1 MTTRAVVKTPTLG
14 LLGTRQAFGAV
25 CVRVAR
31 EKTVHVVIVGCG
43 RVGSTL
49 GRELVGAG
57 HTVAVIDR
65 KSEAFSRLGEAFTGQ
80 KITGIGFDRDVLIE
94 AGIEKAGALAAVTNG
109 DNSNI
114 LIARVAREEFGID
127 RVVAR
132 IYDPKRAEIYER
144 LGIATVAT
152 VKWTSERILR
162 RILPD
167 LPAVEWTDPSAKVV
181 LVERELPKNLVG
193 SRVLSLD
200 SATARIVAVRR
211 LGAAMIPVADTVIQ
225 EGDVAYVAAEIKSLE
240 AFDAS
245 LASSN
250 GKGH

>member
-1 MTTRAVVKTPTLG
+1 M
-14 LLGTRQAFGAV
+14 
-25 CVRVAR
+25 
-31 EKTVHVVIVGCG
+31 HVVIVGCG

-49 GRELVGAG
+49 GRELTKAG

-65 KSEAFSRLGEAFTGQ
+65 KPEAFSRLGESFTGQ
-80 KITGIGFDRDVLIE
+80 TIVGIGFDRDVLIE
-94 AGIEKAGALAAVTNG
+94 AGIERAGALASVTNG

-114 LIARVAREEFGID
+114 LIARVAREEFGLE

-181 LVERELPKNLVG
+181 LVEREMPKELVG
-193 SRVLSLD
+193 TRVVSLD
-200 SATARIVAVRR
+200 TADARVSAIRR
-211 LGAAMIPVADTVIQ
+211 LGAAVIIDEDTVVQ
-225 EGDVAYVAAEIKSLE
+225 EGDVAYVMASVAGLE
-240 AFDAS
+240 SFDAS
-245 LASSN
+245 LATHN